1 MNAEISA
8 TNRGRFQLDRIVLRF
23 SNAEVEND
31 FAQWSYASSIAYVRA
46 YLLGAI
52 VLFSIFGFLDAQ
64 IGGDHVTLLWGVRF
78 GVVIPVL
85 AVILALSFAR
95 GFRPYLQISLVASAL
110 VCGLGVI
117 VMLAVL
123 PQAEASRY
131 YAGLIMVVIYAGGML
146 GVRYFYG
153 LTSTLVI
160 LIAYQVVSL
169 FFNPIPAV
177 DFVSNNFFL
186 VMSCGVGV
194 VCTYML
200 DMHSRDHYV
209 DQKIIE
215 EKNAVMQVLL
225 DRAEAANRAKSE
237 FLTNMSHELR
247 TPLNA
252 IIGFSEII
260 RQEYLGPVGS
270 PKYMDYA
277 TDIHLSGKHLL
288 TIINDILDLARAES
302 GQLVIREQ
310 VFDLGELVGS
320 VHAQLAG
327 QALEAGLELN
337 VELPGG
343 SVTARGDQRLLRQVL
358 LNIVSNAVKFTP
370 SGGHVAV
377 QVTADGHAGIRIT
390 VRDTGI
396 GIPPEHIERV
406 LRPFEQVERALSR
419 SHGGAGLGLSFALK
433 VMELHEGALTIE
445 SAVGA
450 GTIVCVTLP
459 PSRLDEG
466 QEEEPYSRT
475 LDLA

>member
-1 MNAEISA
+1 MNADIST
-8 TNRGRFQLDRIVLRF
+8 TNRGRFHLDRVVLRF

-31 FAQWSYASSIAYVRA
+31 FARWSHASSIAYVRA
-46 YLLGAI
+46 YLFGAI
-52 VLFSIFGFLDAQ
+52 VLFSIFGLLDAQ
-64 IGGDHVTLLWGVRF
+64 IGGDHVTFLWGIRF
-78 GVVIPVL
+78 GLVIPVL
-85 AVILALSFAR
+85 AVILVLSFTRA
-95 GFRPYLQISLVASAL
+95 FVPYLQVSLVASAL

-117 VMLAVL
+117 AMLARL
-123 PQAEASRY
+123 PEAEASRY
-131 YAGLIMVVIYAGGML
+131 YAGLIMVVIYAGGMI
-146 GVRYFYG
+146 GVRYLYG
-153 LTSTLVI
+153 LFSTLVI
-160 LIAYQVVSL
+160 LVAYQVVSV
-169 FFNPIPAV
+169 FVNPIQAV

-186 VMSCGVGV
+186 IMSCGVGV

-215 EKNAVMQVLL
+215 EKNAAMQALL
-225 DRAEAANRAKSE
+225 DKAEAANRAKSE

-302 GQLVIREQ
+302 GQLAIREQ
-310 VFDLGELVGS
+310 VFDLRELVGA

-327 QALEAGLELN
+327 QALEAGLDLT
-337 VELPGG
+337 VEMPGEN
-343 SVTARGDQRLLRQVL
+343 VTARGDQRLLRQVL

-370 SGGHVAV
+370 SGGRVAV
-377 QVTADGHAGIRIT
+377 IMNADCQEGIRII
-390 VRDTGI
+390 VRDTGV

-406 LRPFEQVERALSR
+406 LRPFEQVENALSR

-433 VMELHEGALTIE
+433 VIELHEGTLTID
-445 SAVGA
+445 SAVGT
-450 GTIVCVTLP
+450 GTTVRVMLP
-459 PSRLDEG
+459 PSRLDAAEDG
-466 QEEEPYSRT
+466 DDNIRT